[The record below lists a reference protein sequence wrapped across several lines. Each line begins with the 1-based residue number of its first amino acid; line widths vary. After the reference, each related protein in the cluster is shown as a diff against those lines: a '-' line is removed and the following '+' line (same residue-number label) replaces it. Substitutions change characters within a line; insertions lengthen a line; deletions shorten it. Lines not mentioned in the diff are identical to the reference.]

1 MMMSLNKVGFRAFLI
16 NITASEH
23 ELHDK
28 FVSMVNMLS
37 GQWMQD
43 WPFLVFLRKNVP
55 QLSEPIKIMPRS
67 CLPNL
72 SVHK

>member
-1 MMMSLNKVGFRAFLI
+1 MMMMSLNKVGFRAFFI

-37 GQWMQD
+37 GQWTQD
-43 WPFLVFLRKNVP
+43 GP
-55 QLSEPIKIMPRS
+55 S
-67 CLPNL
+67 
-72 SVHK
+72 

>member
-1 MMMSLNKVGFRAFLI
+1 MMMMSLDKVRAFFI

-37 GQWMQD
+37 GQWTQD
-43 WPFLVFLRKNVP
+43 GPSSYSSKNVP
-55 QLSEPIKIMPRS
+55 
-67 CLPNL
+67 N
-72 SVHK
+72 

>member
-1 MMMSLNKVGFRAFLI
+1 MMMMSLNKVGFRAFFV

-37 GQWMQD
+37 GMD
-43 WPFLVFLRKNVP
+43 ARWPFLVFLRKNVP
-55 QLSEPIKIMPRS
+55 S
-67 CLPNL
+67 
-72 SVHK
+72 